1 MTEVYPMCDSLIP
14 DKTVYE
20 GRPTDLTGRLPREL
34 AAYDLLDSLEI
45 PYVRLDHEALFTIE
59 ACHEADVLLGV
70 SMCKNLFLCNQ
81 NKSQFYLLLMPGEKR
96 FQTKVFSRLIG
107 SSRLSFS
114 PESYMEELLGLTPGS
129 VTVLGLMND
138 TKGRVALYID
148 KDLLSEAYMGCH
160 PCINTSS
167 VRIRTEDLIRKLLP
181 AMGHGYSVVELPWE

>member
-1 MTEVYPMCDSLIP
+1 MCDSLIP

-59 ACHEADVLLGV
+59 ACHEADALLGV

-96 FQTKVFSRLIG
+96 FQTKVFSRMIG
-107 SSRLSFS
+107 SSRLSFA
-114 PESYMEELLGLTPGS
+114 PEEYMEALLGLTPGS